1 MNAAISSKKKQN
13 FGVVVCQNI
22 SQLSNLHTAK
32 KEQRLKYYSL
42 YQNIAA
48 SGSVTLLFHAATYCS
63 ANGIGESN
71 QKGFFYQSDEPIYY
85 FVVLPMCCIIFEC

>member
-1 MNAAISSKKKQN
+1 MNAISSKKKQN

-22 SQLSNLHTAK
+22 SQLSNLHAAK

-63 ANGIGESN
+63 ANVIGESN
-71 QKGFFYQSDEPIYY
+71 QRGFLS
-85 FVVLPMCCIIFEC
+85 V